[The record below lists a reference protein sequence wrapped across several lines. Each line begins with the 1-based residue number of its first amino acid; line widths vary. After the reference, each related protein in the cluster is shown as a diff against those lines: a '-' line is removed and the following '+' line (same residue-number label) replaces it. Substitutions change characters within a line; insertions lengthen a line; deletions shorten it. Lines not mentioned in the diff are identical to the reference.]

1 MKSCLTNDT
10 YSTMRLSGESLFAI
24 AGPQP
29 WRGDTGLSH
38 DGARCGSC
46 HPSGVRLPGGRATW
60 GLHPRLL
67 HATPPAFRTIHA
79 SGVSNHT
86 RLRRSEP
93 RPSPSLRTMLA
104 FSDSNDGRLRRS
116 EPCHAS
122 GGLNLP
128 SAFRTTFETLAYK
141 PNSLLDSSSK
151 KSTSLKGS

>member
-1 MKSCLTNDT
+1 MGATWTVHWFVPPL
-10 YSTMRLSGESLFAI
+10 
-24 AGPQP
+24 
-29 WRGDTGLSH
+29 RGSITGWTS
-38 DGARCGSC
+38 
-46 HPSGVRLPGGRATW
+46 W

-67 HATPPAFRTIHA
+67 HATPPAFRT
-79 SGVSNHT
+79 VSAFGG
-86 RLRRSEP
+86 RR
-93 RPSPSLRTMLA
+93 R
-104 FSDSNDGRLRRS
+104 F